1 MPIRVHAFPI
11 RVLISLFSIASLAL
25 SRWPFSAIELWAQ
38 APQGR
43 AVSRLEGTV
52 DPAIRP
58 GDDFFAYANGAWL
71 KAAVIPAGRDR
82 WAVRDDINERTRR
95 QVESLLEEARTARAG
110 SLARK

>member
-1 MPIRVHAFPI
+1 MTNRTSTRLARVIICPKVIDMCRSSMRQHGAGSVPSRRMPLRVHAFPI

-71 KAAVIPAGRDR
+71 KAAVI
-82 WAVRDDINERTRR
+82 
-95 QVESLLEEARTARAG
+95 
-110 SLARK
+110 